1 MDHNQ
6 YLFGTQSRGLHT
18 RYTWLHTHP
27 YGYARRFARDLVANL
42 LSWELGPRPH
52 PLGNNIQ
59 FHGFH
64 SDPKDL
70 GLT

>member
-1 MDHNQ
+1 
-6 YLFGTQSRGLHT
+6 
-18 RYTWLHTHP
+18 
-27 YGYARRFARDLVANL
+27 
-42 LSWELGPRPH
+42 LGPRPH

-59 FHGFH
+59 FHGFQ